1 MIVII
6 RNYYNQCG
14 RRASTPTIRL
24 SAELFLC
31 ATNVRTG
38 QLKRRKTGA
47 RLWLPIFLALEAE
60 GHFRAGRDQ
69 TALHSIEQALATSE
83 ETGERWA
90 LAEILRVKANL
101 LLTTG
106 RGRPEEVERMLNEAW
121 RPLGDSKR
129 SVRNCARPV
138 TLGDSGKSKGGAM
151 RPWYYCTRFT
161 ADSRRGLETTDLHHA
176 KALIDGLNAD
186 SVTPSARA

>member
-69 TALHSIEQALATSE
+69 AALHSIEQALATDPR
-83 ETGERWA
+83 RW
-90 LAEILRVKANL
+90 RGC
-101 LLTTG
+101 LTK
-106 RGRPEEVERMLNEAW
+106 
-121 RPLGDSKR
+121 LGDR
-129 SVRNCARPV
+129 SA
-138 TLGDSGKSKGGAM
+138 TASALLG
-151 RPWYYCTRFT
+151 T
-161 ADSRRGLETTDLHHA
+161 AH
-176 KALIDGLNAD
+176 
-186 SVTPSARA
+186 